1 MEGTLAIMPETITAD
16 EDLEYAYVKATDL
29 DTMKAVKLVYRLE
42 LIEVQDEEGNILDYD
57 LE

>member
-1 MEGTLAIMPETITAD
+1 MEGMLAIMPETITAD
-16 EDLEYAYVKATDL
+16 EDLDYAYVKATDL
-29 DTMKAVKLVYRLE
+29 DTMKTVKLVYRLE